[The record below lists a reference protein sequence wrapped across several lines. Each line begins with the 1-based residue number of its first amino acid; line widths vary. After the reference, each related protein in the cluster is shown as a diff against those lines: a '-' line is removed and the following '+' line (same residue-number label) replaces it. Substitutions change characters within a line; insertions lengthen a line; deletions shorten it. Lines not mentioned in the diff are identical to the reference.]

1 MLKACSRCGQ
11 VHDDSSVCHHGQHRK
26 FNKTDET
33 KLRSRYSWK
42 QKRAEIRDR
51 AFELCEVC
59 MDEGDYSKKD
69 LEVHHIV
76 KLKDDPSG
84 FLENE
89 NLISLCVKHHKMA
102 DDGELSVEYLTSLA
116 LEREER
122 TRR

>member
-11 VHDDSSVCHHGQHRK
+11 VHDSNYVCHYGQHRK
-26 FNKTDET
+26 FAKTDET

-42 QKRAEIRDR
+42 QKRVEIRDR

-59 MDEGDYSKKD
+59 MAEGDYSKKD
-69 LEVHHIV
+69 IEIHHIV

-89 NLISLCVKHHKMA
+89 NLIALCIRHHKMA

-116 LEREER
+116 REREER
-122 TRR
+122 TR

>member
-11 VHDDSSVCHHGQHRK
+11 VHDSNYVCHHGQHRK
-26 FNKTDET
+26 FTKTDET

-42 QKRAEIRDR
+42 QKRVEIRDR

-59 MDEGDYSKKD
+59 MAEGDYSKKD

-89 NLISLCVKHHKMA
+89 NLIALCIRHHKMA

-116 LEREER
+116 REREER
-122 TRR
+122 TR

>member
-1 MLKACSRCGQ
+1 
-11 VHDDSSVCHHGQHRK
+11 
-26 FNKTDET
+26 
-33 KLRSRYSWK
+33 
-42 QKRAEIRDR
+42 
-51 AFELCEVC
+51 

-102 DDGELSVEYLTSLA
+102 DEGELSVEYLTSLA
-116 LEREER
+116 LEREEGIESWIAATFDGKAKKDMSDADIAKIEKYLEGLVR
-122 TRR
+122 DQKELHGNG